1 LKFVFDNQDA
11 HALLLFPVPD
21 ELYLNGRFMACSGGL
36 VYAGPMSRGLT
47 RFVLVAIAIAT
58 VAAVVIHL
66 FAPDAM
72 RALGRSLHGG

>member
-1 LKFVFDNQDA
+1 MGASRPVQA
-11 HALLLFPVPD
+11 ALSTL
-21 ELYLNGRFMACSGGL
+21 S
-36 VYAGPMSRGLT
+36 PMSRGLT
-47 RFVLVAIAIAT
+47 RFVLVAIAIAS